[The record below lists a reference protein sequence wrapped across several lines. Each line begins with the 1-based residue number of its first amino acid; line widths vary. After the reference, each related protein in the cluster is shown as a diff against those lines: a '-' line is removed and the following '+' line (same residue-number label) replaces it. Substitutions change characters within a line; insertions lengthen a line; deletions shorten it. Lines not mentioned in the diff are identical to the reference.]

1 MDYQYPI
8 DYTWSTEETVQVIHF
23 FQAVEEAYETGIG
36 REQFMAAYRNFKQ
49 IVPGKSEEKKLCGEF
64 EELSGY
70 SPYKAVTKAK
80 ELPDGGKL
88 RIK

>member
-8 DYTWSTEETVQVIHF
+8 DYTWSTEETVQVIQF

-36 REQFMAAYRNFKQ
+36 RDQFMGAYRNFKH

-70 SPYKAVTKAK
+70 SPYKAVMKAK
-80 ELPDGGKL
+80 ELPDGAKL